1 MEEIM
6 KILSGFR
13 IVMDDGTYVYI
24 NSLKAKLI
32 LVIFTLVL
40 LTSMAFGTVYYV
52 KYSTYS
58 ATINNYGEKLQIT
71 EKQLKKEKKINQ
83 SNEAELQSLKNSV
96 VEAEQLIK
104 TLKEGE

>member
-1 MEEIM
+1 M

-24 NSLKAKLI
+24 NAMKAKLVLATI
-32 LVIFTLVL
+32 TVVL
-40 LTSMAFGTVYYV
+40 LASMIFGTVYYL

-58 ATINNYGEKLQIT
+58 ATINKYKEKLEIA
-71 EKQLKKEKKINQ
+71 EKQLEQEKEINQ
-83 SNEAELQSLKNSV
+83 ANMAELQSLQNSV
-96 VEAEQLIK
+96 AEAEQLIK

>member
-1 MEEIM
+1 M

-13 IVMDDGTYVYI
+13 IVMDNGTYVYI
-24 NSLKAKLI
+24 NSFKAKLV
-32 LVIFTLVL
+32 LVIITIVL

-58 ATINNYGEKLQIT
+58 ATINNYRVKLET
-71 EKQLKKEKKINQ
+71 AEKQLEKEKKINQ
-83 SNEAELQSLKNSV
+83 SNQAELQSLKNSV
-96 VEAEQLIK
+96 AEAEQLIE